1 MLELKILLIS
11 LLLLIISIIML
22 AESLNELLVTIIK

>member
-11 LLLLIISIIML
+11 LLLLIIPIIML